1 MPADTGHGD
10 GGPQGRGPGTVGPRN
25 GGHGDRGRGVPR
37 TLAEELR
44 TRPDDALA
52 ALLSARPDLLSP
64 VPNDLTQLATRAGTR
79 ASVVRAVERLDRFAQ
94 QTAEALA
101 IAPDPCPYE
110 TLRDL
115 LTGDASTEDARGA
128 RGSGGSGDVRGPDDA
143 QGPGGARGP
152 DDAQDPG
159 DARGSADAHGP
170 QDARGRENTRGREGA
185 RGPQDAQ
192 GPGGAQGPGDTQ
204 DPKYGRGTAEAPGP
218 EDARRPGEAQGPG
231 GTPSTG
237 NAQGPSDASAAGTP
251 SATGIP
257 SDVGPAS
264 DTGTTSGAGTT
275 PNTETPST
283 VGPAPDTGT
292 PSPTGTTPSTGPAP
306 GARTTAAAGP
316 ASGIGPT
323 PTPAAETAAG
333 VGAAS
338 RIATPLSP
346 DERAA
351 IAAELPRAVATLR
364 EQALVWGGDDRLRL
378 VRTARELLAPSP
390 TSPSPTGLGPTMQ
403 EAASGMSPGRLQEL
417 LAGDGLAP
425 THDPVT
431 AVAALAELF
440 QDRARM
446 AALLDGAPAGALA
459 VLAKLTWG
467 PPYGEASVASP
478 TPPVGWLLDHGLL
491 LPSGPRNVVLPREVA
506 LHLRHGRAHR
516 APEPLAPPLS
526 PITEHNPQAVDNTA
540 AGQTFTALA
549 TVEELLGQWESAG
562 PPVLRAGGLSVR
574 DLKRTAV
581 ALDVSE
587 PVAAFWIELA
597 YAAGLLASDGETDER
612 YAPTPAY
619 DDWLR
624 LPAEERWAR
633 LAAAWLPATR
643 TAGLVGGRDGRGR
656 TLAALGPDLD
666 RSPAPEVRRRIL
678 GLLATLPPG
687 AAAAPE
693 VLLARLRWE
702 RPAGHRGAAAAA
714 APGAASSTGSTG
726 ITGTTG
732 TAGTAGTTG
741 TTPGITSP
749 TGTTGSVPGAT
760 SPTSED
766 LRSRL
771 ARWTIAEAEMLGI
784 TGRAALSSHG
794 RALLERHPDEPP
806 TSGSDTASAHAARL
820 LAPLLPEPL
829 DHVLLQADLTAVA
842 PGPLERP
849 LAETL
854 GVLADVESKGGA
866 TVYRFTPESVR
877 RALDAGRTAD
887 DVHTFLAAHSRTP
900 VPQPLSYLVDDVARK
915 HGRLRIGAAS
925 AYLRCDDDT
934 LLAEILADR
943 RSAGLRLRRLAPTV
957 LAAQA
962 PPDTLLEGLRAMG
975 YAPAAE
981 SAEGDVLVS
990 RPEAQRTPPRTP
1002 PVPVPEG
1009 PPLPDAT
1016 LLGAAV
1022 RAIRAG
1028 DLAATAPHKTV
1039 AASGAGSGPE
1049 AGPHGSGTGSGADSG
1064 VGSGAGSRSG
1074 ARSGGGSGGGGD
1086 RLPRT
1091 TSADTLATMQAAALT
1106 GSNVWI
1112 GYVNANGAATQ
1123 RVIAPVR
1130 VEGGFVTAYDHTSD
1144 EVRTYPLHRI
1154 TGAAEL
1160 AEDAT

>member
-1 MPADTGHGD
+1 M
-10 GGPQGRGPGTVGPRN
+10 
-25 GGHGDRGRGVPR
+25 
-37 TLAEELR
+37 
-44 TRPDDALA
+44 
-52 ALLSARPDLLSP
+52 
-64 VPNDLTQLATRAGTR
+64 
-79 ASVVRAVERLDRFAQ
+79 
-94 QTAEALA
+94 
-101 IAPDPCPYE
+101 
-110 TLRDL
+110 
-115 LTGDASTEDARGA
+115 
-128 RGSGGSGDVRGPDDA
+128 
-143 QGPGGARGP
+143 
-152 DDAQDPG
+152 
-159 DARGSADAHGP
+159 
-170 QDARGRENTRGREGA
+170 
-185 RGPQDAQ
+185 
-192 GPGGAQGPGDTQ
+192 
-204 DPKYGRGTAEAPGP
+204 
-218 EDARRPGEAQGPG
+218 
-231 GTPSTG
+231 
-237 NAQGPSDASAAGTP
+237 
-251 SATGIP
+251 
-257 SDVGPAS
+257 
-264 DTGTTSGAGTT
+264 
-275 PNTETPST
+275 
-283 VGPAPDTGT
+283 
-292 PSPTGTTPSTGPAP
+292 
-306 GARTTAAAGP
+306 
-316 ASGIGPT
+316 
-323 PTPAAETAAG
+323 
-333 VGAAS
+333 
-338 RIATPLSP
+338 
-346 DERAA
+346 
-351 IAAELPRAVATLR
+351 AAELPRAVATLR

-390 TSPSPTGLGPTMQ
+390 TSPSPTGLGPTVQ

-417 LAGDGLAP
+417 LAEDGLAP

-478 TPPVGWLLDHGLL
+478 TPPVGWLLDRGLL

-526 PITEHNPQAVDNTA
+526 PTTEHNPQAVDNTA

-702 RPAGHRGAAAAA
+702 RPTGHRGAAAAA
-714 APGAASSTGSTG
+714 APGAASSAGTTGTTG

-732 TAGTAGTTG
+732 T
-741 TTPGITSP
+741 TPGTTSP
-749 TGTTGSVPGAT
+749 TGTTGSAPGAT

-806 TSGSDTASAHAARL
+806 TAGSDTASAHAARL

-1039 AASGAGSGPE
+1039 AASGAGPGPE
-1049 AGPHGSGTGSGADSG
+1049 AGPHGSGAGSGADSG
-1064 VGSGAGSRSG
+1064 ASSRSGARG
-1074 ARSGGGSGGGGD
+1074 ARSGGGSGAGGD